1 MSRAAITT
9 MTTAAMMI
17 QVKGVKS
24 MPPVNQIPAVAA
36 HRLPGLRCPSM
47 TIAFPDVPLAGHTVT
62 RVLWAVALAA
72 VVILVLAQ
80 PRPRRI
86 RTAVGTVAVSAA
98 LTATGLAVFLWG
110 FHVPAS
116 QISPSVVVA
125 AFLTLVGVL
134 LGGAAV
140 LSGWRRAWALVPM
153 CVSLVT
159 ALLLVNQAFVF
170 YPDTESLDPAT
181 TYTEVAAGDL
191 PPAGRTVPVADWHP
205 RRGLPRYGTVT
216 TLDPA
221 NTASGFQARPASVYL
236 PPAWYSDPRPQ
247 LPVLVLMP
255 GIPGSP
261 DQWFSQGAA
270 TQAADAWQLSHH
282 GLAPVIITVDGSG
295 GEWTDPLCTD
305 SPRAKVRTYLTRD
318 VPGWLVD
325 RFGVTPDRSRWTI
338 GGLSYGG
345 TCSLQTIL
353 NAPDA
358 YGSFLDFS
366 GERTPNNGVD
376 HESTV
381 RDFFDGSED
390 AFRRQNPE
398 DLLRSRPERFRS
410 VAGRF
415 VAGADDHDAVNDLRL
430 LDGLAVGAGMDVSYT
445 EVPGGH
451 DFETWRTAVAQSLP
465 FVAQRGGIG

>member
-1 MSRAAITT
+1 
-9 MTTAAMMI
+9 
-17 QVKGVKS
+17 
-24 MPPVNQIPAVAA
+24 
-36 HRLPGLRCPSM
+36 M

-62 RVLWAVALAA
+62 RVLWVVALAA

-116 QISPSVVVA
+116 QISPSVV
-125 AFLTLVGVL
+125 
-134 LGGAAV
+134 
-140 LSGWRRAWALVPM
+140 
-153 CVSLVT
+153 
-159 ALLLVNQAFVF
+159 
-170 YPDTESLDPAT
+170 
-181 TYTEVAAGDL
+181 
-191 PPAGRTVPVADWHP
+191 VADWHP

-295 GEWTDPLCTD
+295 GEWIDPLCTD

-325 RFGVTPDRSRWTI
+325 RFGVTPDRSKWTI